1 MISWALRDMSKI
13 LFGSYIRISELTE
26 SLQATLVHGNEVR
39 RALRLPR
46 FLPLLFQ
53 DENVLIFG
61 YSPTFFDLFL
71 FKMIKNRCHILF
83 DIADI
88 PYLQPLYFGAAKE
101 TDGKHKR
108 AFLQLVD
115 VADILLF
122 ISPTLMS
129 LSGLNALSKKK
140 VLMVPNASNPNFFKP
155 TPLPR
160 GKRKKI
166 LCVSGYAPMRGI
178 ELLVDAFRLIRKN
191 RKHVSLRLV
200 GYNMP
205 LRLGKE
211 EGVIVERNKFYKHMP
226 KVYSESH
233 VCVIPHRKNPYMDSA
248 LPIKLFDAMAASR
261 PVVVTN
267 CSEMSRLVESEKC
280 GISTNFDAESLS
292 EAIDYL
298 LSNKFATEM
307 GLKGREAIEKRHS
320 WTHRAETIKQYLSK
334 T

>member
-1 MISWALRDMSKI
+1 MSKI
-13 LFGSYIRISELTE
+13 LFGSYIRISELTQ

-39 RALRLPR
+39 RALRSPK
-46 FLPLLFQ
+46 FLPSLLR
-53 DENVLIFG
+53 DKNVLIFG

-88 PYLQPLYFGAAKE
+88 PHLQSLYFGAVKE
-101 TDGKHKR
+101 ADGKHKR

-129 LSGLNALSKKK
+129 LTGINVLNKKK
-140 VLMVPNASNPNFFKP
+140 VLMVPNASNPNFFKS

-160 GKRKKI
+160 GKKKII

-178 ELLVDAFRLIRKN
+178 ELLVDAFRLIRKK
-191 RKHVSLRLV
+191 RKYVSLRLV
-200 GYNMP
+200 GHNMP
-205 LRLGKE
+205 LKFGKE
-211 EGVIVERNKFYKHMP
+211 EGVIVERNKFYKDMP
-226 KVYSESH
+226 QVFSESH
-233 VCVIPHRKNPYMDSA
+233 VCVIPHKKNPYMDSA

-261 PVVVTN
+261 PLVVTN
-267 CSEMSRLVESEKC
+267 CNEMSKLVETENC
-280 GISTNFDAESLS
+280 GLSTNPDANSLS

-298 LSNKFATEM
+298 LSNPILAEEL
-307 GLKGREAIEKRHS
+307 GVKGRQAVEKRHS
-320 WTHRAETIKQYLSK
+320 WKHRAQTIERHLSVGIHLQVN
-334 T
+334 